1 VTVAYD
7 APPVPDA
14 GAPARIGV
22 LHVVDA
28 LNIGGAEQVALSLA
42 NLLPRDRYRPYLCTT
57 RAEGPLSPRVAP
69 HVGRLKLGRRGR
81 LDMASVIRFA
91 RFLNQHDIRIVHAHA
106 SALFFC
112 RLARAVSPRT
122 ALVWHDHY
130 GRCDFNDRPAWLYRA
145 ATRNISGVI
154 AVNRRLADW
163 CCSGL
168 KVSSNKVWYVPN
180 LVEDGKTAPGQR
192 ERLDLPGTPGKRLV
206 CVANFRPQKDHT
218 TLLRAMAA
226 VEAAGSGAHLLLV
239 GDSAEPEYVAHIR
252 RLITT
257 LGLDHAVSY
266 LGPRHDV
273 VAILESCDVGVLS
286 SASEG
291 LPLALLEYGRAGL
304 CTVATTVGECPDV
317 LRNGE
322 AGILVPPG
330 SPGELGR
337 ALLRVIGDPEL
348 RGSLGRSFRRQ
359 VEEHYSAGCVVRQIC
374 QIYETV
380 LGRAL

>member
-1 VTVAYD
+1 MTV
-7 APPVPDA
+7 PPAVSPLSAA

-42 NLLPRDRYRPYLCTT
+42 NLLPRDRYRPFLCTT

-69 HVGRLKLGRRGR
+69 HVGRLKLRRKGR
-81 LDMASVIRFA
+81 LDAASVIRFV

-112 RLARAVSPRT
+112 RLARAVSPPT
-122 ALVWHDHY
+122 ALIWHDHY
-130 GRCDFNDRPAWLYRA
+130 GRCDFNDRPVWLYKA
-145 ATRNISGVI
+145 ATRNIAGVI
-154 AVNRRLADW
+154 AVNRTLADW

-168 KVSSNKVWYVPN
+168 KVSTDKVWYVPN
-180 LVEDGKTAPGQR
+180 LVEDGKVASRNR
-192 ERLDLPGTPGKRLV
+192 ERPDLPGTPGKRLV
-206 CVANFRPQKDHT
+206 CVANFRPQKDHA
-218 TLLRAMAA
+218 TLLRAMAL

-239 GDSAEPEYVAHIR
+239 GDSAEPGYVAHIR
-252 RLITT
+252 GLITT

-273 VAILESCDVGVLS
+273 ASILDACDVGVLS

-304 CTVATTVGECPDV
+304 CTVATAVGECPDV

-322 AGILVPPG
+322 AGVLVPPG

-348 RGSLGRSFRRQ
+348 RSSLGRSFRRH
-359 VEEHYSAGCVVRQIC
+359 VEERYSAACVMRQIC
-374 QIYETV
+374 QVYETV